1 MFTLHQSPGRTA
13 VVEGKDLLFF
23 SGYSYLGMSHVQ
35 AFVDLVKEGID
46 RFGILHPSSRISNT
60 QLDVYEKTEKL
71 LSSLTRQHE
80 TVLYSSGFLAGR
92 AVIETLIDDNTNCY
106 VVPGTHPAIQTSTSV
121 LSNNWQEHFIQLVEQ
136 STSDSF
142 TLLCD
147 SVNPLTATITDFSF
161 LTTISAS
168 KKITCIIDDSH
179 GIGLLG
185 ENGEGITSTLP
196 ALSNVEYI
204 ISYSLSKA
212 FHINGGAISCSSE
225 VANVLRQSP
234 YYTASTSV
242 APLLCYAFIN
252 GQNLYNTQRKKL
264 LQNVTWLREQLKD
277 NKEISSHPLLPIF
290 VLPEKHNQ
298 DYFSMKN
305 MIISSFP
312 YPNPSGQTINRIVLN
327 ALHTQQD
334 LEMAASLINKRL

>member
-1 MFTLHQSPGRTA
+1 MFTLDQSPGRTA
-13 VVEGKDLLFF
+13 VVEGKEFLFF

-35 AFVDLVKEGID
+35 AFIDLVKEGID

-60 QLDVYEKTEKL
+60 QLGIYEETERL
-71 LSSLTRQHE
+71 LSSLTKQDA

-92 AVIETLIDDNTNCY
+92 AAIETLVADNTNCY
-106 VVPGTHPAIQTSTSV
+106 VVQGTHPAIQTTARP
-121 LSNNWQEHFIQLVEQ
+121 LRNNWQEHFSQLVEQ
-136 STSDSF
+136 STSDTF

-161 LTTISAS
+161 LTTICAS

-185 ENGEGITSTLP
+185 KNGEGISSKLP
-196 ALSNVEYI
+196 ALSNVDYI

-242 APLLCYAFIN
+242 APSLCYAFIN
-252 GQNLYNTQRKKL
+252 GQNLYYSQRVKL
-264 LQNVTWLREQLKD
+264 LRNVSRLREQLKD
-277 NKEISSHPLLPIF
+277 NISISSHPLLPIF
-290 VLPEKHNQ
+290 VLCEEYDQ
-298 DYFSMKN
+298 DYFSTKDI
-305 MIISSFP
+305 IISSFP
-312 YPNPSGQTINRIVLN
+312 YPDPSGKTINRIVLN
-327 ALHTQQD
+327 ALHTSED
-334 LEMAASLINKRL
+334 LEMLVRLISKS